1 MRPLERAASAHS
13 GLTASTAKTL
23 VATAAA
29 SATLKPTGILR
40 SSDAESSEA
49 DAAVVTRTAAAG
61 RTAARDLRRRD
72 RGAGRRRREARVVR
86 YFHLVAGIA
95 TRTRAPRAGDVGSSN
110 RAHLTATPMCEAR
123 RAAATRGAR
132 TTCE

>member
-13 GLTASTAKTL
+13 GLIASTAKTL

-29 SATLKPTGILR
+29 SATLKPKGILR

-72 RGAGRRRREARVVR
+72 RGAGRRRTRGACRQIFPPRRGDRDADEGTAGGGRRVV
-86 YFHLVAGIA
+86 
-95 TRTRAPRAGDVGSSN
+95 D
-110 RAHLTATPMCEAR
+110 RAHLTATPLCEAR